1 MRPRVLIVGHV
12 THDRLGS
19 GLVPGG
25 SVYYAGEVYRRLGAD
40 VRICAAVGTDF
51 QFDHWL
57 ARTPHRVARRGETT
71 VFTNLYPP
79 GHARIQLLGAVAPP
93 VTPEGLPDDLRS
105 ADIVH
110 LMPVMGEVDIAAWK
124 RAVDT
129 RLLAINVQG
138 WLREA
143 GPEVDREAV
152 RAQFGDDVASWVR
165 GRHVMQKRWD
175 IDKEALEGVDV
186 ACLSEEDLDGQGD
199 LLDRLCEAIPLVAFT
214 LGRRGCEVIESG
226 ESRES
231 RESRESGRSS
241 KRTHVGVYR
250 TDEVDL
256 TGAGDTFAAAFLY
269 QLALGQP
276 VIEAARF
283 GAAAASI
290 VIEAVGARALEHLD
304 QAYERAGMV
313 GDQDRLPHAS
323 RG

>member
-51 QFDHWL
+51 QFHDWL
-57 ARTPHRVARRGETT
+57 ARTPHRVATRGQTT

-79 GHARIQLLGAVAPP
+79 GHARIQLVEAVAGP
-93 VTPEGLPDDLRS
+93 VIPDILPDELCS

-110 LMPVMGEVDIAAWK
+110 LMPVMGEVDIVAWR

-152 RAQFGDDVASWVR
+152 RAQLGDDVASWVR
-165 GRHVMQKRWD
+165 GRHVVQKRWD
-175 IDKEALEGVDV
+175 ISKEALQGVDV

-214 LGRRGCEVIESG
+214 RGSQGSEIIESG
-226 ESRES
+226 MSGRAREPGQP
-231 RESRESGRSS
+231 ERSS

-250 TDEVDL
+250 TGEVDL
-256 TGAGDTFAAAFLY
+256 TGAGDTFAAGFLY
-269 QLALGQP
+269 QLALGKP

-290 VIEAVGARALEHLD
+290 VIEGVGAIALEHLD
-304 QAYERAGMV
+304 QAYERAAMV
-313 GDQDRLPHAS
+313 S
-323 RG
+323 E